1 MVGSDENLGPVVMS
15 LKNEHMAS
23 QDHTRILLRLRTE
36 TMHGLI
42 PTTSEFTTLYDIILH
57 LRMMGRLKLTG
68 FDYPEAYK
76 RLGKGI
82 C

>member
-42 PTTSEFTTLYDIILH
+42 PTTSEFKLNDI
-57 LRMMGRLKLTG
+57 KL
-68 FDYPEAYK
+68 
-76 RLGKGI
+76 GI
-82 C
+82 GMSGYLNLIGIPRSFLNIKYIFC

>member
-1 MVGSDENLGPVVMS
+1 MS

-42 PTTSEFTTLYDIILH
+42 PTTSELTLYDIILQ
-57 LRMMGRLKLTG
+57 LRMVGWLKEN
-68 FDYPEAYK
+68 PKSYK
-76 RLGKGI
+76 SKKGI
-82 C
+82 FFAECRHFFYLINVE